1 MRIGAIMM
9 PLATFFAL
17 VLSSALVFCILAL
30 TLENR
35 AIKKHGMGNIF
46 EREKAMQ
53 NAFMLTLL
61 TMLSVT
67 LLFT

>member
-1 MRIGAIMM
+1 M
-9 PLATFFAL
+9 T
-17 VLSSALVFCILAL
+17 SLVFVILAL
-30 TLENR
+30 TLESR
-35 AIKKHGMGNIF
+35 AIKRHGMGNIF

-61 TMLSVT
+61 VMLSVT

>member
-1 MRIGAIMM
+1 MM
-9 PLATFFAL
+9 PMITFLCL
-17 VLSSALVFCILAL
+17 VLSSALTFCILAL

-35 AIKKHGMGNIF
+35 AIKKHGMGNVF

-53 NAFMLTLL
+53 NAFMLTLV
-61 TMLSVT
+61 TMLSIT

>member
-1 MRIGAIMM
+1 MM
-9 PLATFFAL
+9 PLVTFLCF
-17 VLSSALVFCILAL
+17 VLMTSLVFVILAL

-61 TMLSVT
+61 VMITTT

>member
-1 MRIGAIMM
+1 MM
-9 PLATFFAL
+9 PMITFLCL
-17 VLSSALVFCILAL
+17 VLSSALTFCILAL

-35 AIKKHGMGNIF
+35 AIKKHGMGNVF

-53 NAFMLTLL
+53 NAFMFTLL
-61 TMLSVT
+61 TMLSIT

>member
-1 MRIGAIMM
+1 MM
-9 PLATFFAL
+9 PMLTVFIL
-17 VLSSALVFCILAL
+17 VLSSALIFCILAL

-35 AIKKHGMGNIF
+35 AIKKHGMGNVF
-46 EREKAMQ
+46 EREKAIQ
-53 NAFMLTLL
+53 NAFMLTLV

>member
-1 MRIGAIMM
+1 MM
-9 PLATFFAL
+9 PITTFFAL

-30 TLENR
+30 TLESR
-35 AIKKHGMGNIF
+35 AIKKHGMGNVF

-53 NAFMLTLL
+53 NAFMLTLV

>member
-1 MRIGAIMM
+1 MM
-9 PLATFFAL
+9 PITTFFAL
-17 VLSSALVFCILAL
+17 VLSSALTFCILAL

-35 AIKKHGMGNIF
+35 AIKKHGMGNVF

-53 NAFMLTLL
+53 NAFMLTLV
-61 TMLSVT
+61 TMLSIT

>member
-1 MRIGAIMM
+1 MM
-9 PLATFFAL
+9 PMITFLCL
-17 VLSSALVFCILAL
+17 VLTTSLVFVILAL

-35 AIKKHGMGNIF
+35 AIKKYGMGNVF

-53 NAFMLTLL
+53 NAFMFTLV

>member
-1 MRIGAIMM
+1 MM
-9 PLATFFAL
+9 PITTFFIL
-17 VLSSALVFCILAL
+17 VLSSALVFCFLAL
-30 TLENR
+30 KLENR
-35 AIKKHGMGNIF
+35 AIKKHGTGNVF

-53 NAFMLTLL
+53 NAFMLTLV

>member
-1 MRIGAIMM
+1 MM
-9 PLATFFAL
+9 PITTFFAL
-17 VLSSALVFCILAL
+17 VLSSALTFCILAL

-35 AIKKHGMGNIF
+35 AIKKYGMGNVF

-53 NAFMLTLL
+53 NAFMLTLV
-61 TMLSVT
+61 TMLSIT

>member
-1 MRIGAIMM
+1 MM
-9 PLATFFAL
+9 PMLTFICL
-17 VLSSALVFCILAL
+17 VLSSALVFCLLAL

-35 AIKKHGMGNIF
+35 AIKKYGMGNVF

-53 NAFMLTLL
+53 NAFMLTLV

>member
-1 MRIGAIMM
+1 MM
-9 PLATFFAL
+9 PMITFLCL
-17 VLSSALVFCILAL
+17 VLSSALTFWILAL

-35 AIKKHGMGNIF
+35 AIKKHGMGNVF

-53 NAFMLTLL
+53 NAFMLTLV
-61 TMLSVT
+61 TMLSIT

>member
-1 MRIGAIMM
+1 MQTGAIMM
-9 PLATFFAL
+9 PMITFLCL
-17 VLSSALVFCILAL
+17 VLTTSLVFVILAL
-30 TLENR
+30 TLESR
-35 AIKKHGMGNIF
+35 AIKKYGMGNVF

-61 TMLSVT
+61 TMISVT